1 MGSPARSNKLLMK
14 TTDLTELPHT
24 SNDSGHRAN
33 EVGWEVVNPTLTPL
47 KKMDFDDVHLTYTEK
62 GSGELVILVHGALGD
77 YRTWSQQEAALAQ
90 QYHVI
95 SYSRRYHQ
103 PNSSN
108 GAVDYTH
115 RRHVGDLISLIHGL
129 GREPAHLVGH
139 SYGAAV
145 AALVAM
151 ERPELVNS
159 LILGE
164 PGLFSILSDPE
175 DKVVLEFHRIALNI
189 VQKLSENG
197 EQGLAVR
204 EYVNIVTGKNVYD
217 ELPLQALLVV
227 NQNAYTLAPM
237 LRTFFEPLKFN
248 RRRAQSIKT
257 PTLVVTGEFS
267 PAIYRAIC
275 RELERSL
282 PNSELF
288 IMKGAS
294 HGLQMENSADF
305 NVAVLEFLSRNKMA
319 ARPEPTNRDRLI

>member
-33 EVGWEVVNPTLTPL
+33 EVGWEVVSPTLTPL

-95 SYSRRYHQ
+95 SYSR
-103 PNSSN
+103 
-108 GAVDYTH
+108 
-115 RRHVGDLISLIHGL
+115 
-129 GREPAHLVGH
+129 
-139 SYGAAV
+139 
-145 AALVAM
+145 
-151 ERPELVNS
+151 NS
-159 LILGE
+159 LIFGE

-288 IMKGAS
+288 ILKGAS